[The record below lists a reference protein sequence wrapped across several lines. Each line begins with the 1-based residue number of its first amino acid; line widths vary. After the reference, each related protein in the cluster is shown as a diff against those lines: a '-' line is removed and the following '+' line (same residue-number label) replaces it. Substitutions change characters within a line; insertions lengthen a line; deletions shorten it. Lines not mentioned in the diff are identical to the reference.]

1 MYVAMHIVCDHSH
14 CHVMCNV
21 HVRSDETVS
30 RLALSIADSAGR
42 YVLTYGESGPVLQE
56 SGPDG
61 RAFKL

>member
-1 MYVAMHIVCDHSH
+1 
-14 CHVMCNV
+14 MCNV

-30 RLALSIADSAGR
+30 RLALSIADSAGG
-42 YVLTYGESGPVLQE
+42 YVGAYGQSGPVLQE